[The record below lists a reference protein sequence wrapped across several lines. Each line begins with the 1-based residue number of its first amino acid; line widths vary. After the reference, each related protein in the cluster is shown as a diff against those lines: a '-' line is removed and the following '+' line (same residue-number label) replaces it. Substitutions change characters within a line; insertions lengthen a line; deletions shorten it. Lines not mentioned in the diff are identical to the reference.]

1 MRIRAWLVH
10 SRVQHSPS
18 KDLHKTLA
26 IMMDV
31 FSAPIVLYF
40 IDQLKNFDKI
50 HPCVI
55 FVTVV
60 HSVDIAHV
68 TRAYAVWM
76 PLLCL
81 QYLSA
86 IPSLPYS
93 IVQMNGLPLRRSAQ
107 CDRLVHR

>member
-86 IPSLPYS
+86 IPSSPS
-93 IVQMNGLPLRRSAQ
+93 DERITFEKKCPV
-107 CDRLVHR
+107 